1 MKKYSV
7 NSFVFKNGERFCHV
21 VNKFTGEPIYYP
33 NLYLITQVR
42 NQSNSINTM
51 QSIAGGLVLLQNF
64 FSFFSINIEER
75 ILKLEFL
82 SFDEIT
88 SLLDYM
94 SKSFKKGKVISTYV
108 KGPTKYFRFIVICDY
123 IKWLCNVIL
132 SSSNHKNV
140 GAEINSFINN
150 LKNERPSNTDRYQK
164 NISDKTLTQR
174 QIDLIFH
181 ILKPGGMENPF
192 SLEVQSR
199 NRLIILLLYS
209 LGLRA
214 GELLNLRISDIDL
227 CHSTIAIRRRA
238 DDKSDPRL
246 YQPLVKTCERKLPIG
261 DVLMKEIYKFI
272 TGDRNK
278 VRNSKGNDF
287 LFITNKSGKTVGM
300 PLSKSAYHKIIKIIS
315 KSHAELNELSGHML
329 RHTWNYDFSK
339 NIDEMDECFSEERE
353 AKIRSYIMGWCPG
366 SEMAKIYNRRHIE
379 EESYKTSLSFQNKMM
394 EKFIN
399 E

>member
-1 MKKYSV
+1 
-7 NSFVFKNGERFCHV
+7 
-21 VNKFTGEPIYYP
+21 
-33 NLYLITQVR
+33 
-42 NQSNSINTM
+42 
-51 QSIAGGLVLLQNF
+51 
-64 FSFFSINIEER
+64 
-75 ILKLEFL
+75 
-82 SFDEIT
+82 
-88 SLLDYM
+88 
-94 SKSFKKGKVISTYV
+94 
-108 KGPTKYFRFIVICDY
+108 
-123 IKWLCNVIL
+123 
-132 SSSNHKNV
+132 
-140 GAEINSFINN
+140 
-150 LKNERPSNTDRYQK
+150 KNERPSNTDRYQK

-339 NIDEMDECFSEERE
+339 NIDEMDECFS
-353 AKIRSYIMGWCPG
+353 
-366 SEMAKIYNRRHIE
+366 
-379 EESYKTSLSFQNKMM
+379 
-394 EKFIN
+394 
-399 E
+399 